1 MPYLGHGWYA
11 AGSDKG
17 TYVSG
22 DMVFLV
28 DITLFIS
35 CFYVITDEEPLI
47 TIQRKRH
54 MEMFV

>member
-28 DITLFIS
+28 DHTIS
-35 CFYVITDEEPLI
+35 FMLLLM
-47 TIQRKRH
+47 KSH
-54 MEMFV
+54 

>member
-22 DMVFLV
+22 DMVFWS
-28 DITLFIS
+28 ITLFNS
-35 CFYVITDEEPLI
+35 CFYVITDEEPLFAM
-47 TIQRKRH
+47 QRKRH